1 MFAYRESRHWIRH
14 IQNSNRQVTCRVGFP
29 DDYDFWLCVSDGGER
44 LSETDADYVDV
55 IHTDA
60 GVFGIPDPIGHADF
74 YPNEGRALQPGCQ
87 PGYLARHQETVE
99 QVCMNDFF
107 TYFIYFY
114 INLLLKILIELLN
127 CSNVHFAFN

>member
-1 MFAYRESRHWIRH
+1 MS
-14 IQNSNRQVTCRVGFP
+14 FP
-29 DDYDFWLCVSDGGER
+29 DDYNFWLGVSDGGER

-74 YPNEGRALQPGCQ
+74 YPNGGRALQPGCQ

-107 TYFIYFY
+107 CFSKIDG
-114 INLLLKILIELLN
+114 NLLEFWLSFFTELN
-127 CSNVHFAFN
+127 QFHERTT

>member
-1 MFAYRESRHWIRH
+1 M
-14 IQNSNRQVTCRVGFP
+14 GFP
-29 DDYDFWLCVSDGGER
+29 DDYNFWLGVSDGGER

-74 YPNEGRALQPGCQ
+74 YPNGGRALQPGCQ

-107 TYFIYFY
+107 YVFLVPIVQKLMELEFWLSLFKE
-114 INLLLKILIELLN
+114 INNQFHERTT
-127 CSNVHFAFN
+127 